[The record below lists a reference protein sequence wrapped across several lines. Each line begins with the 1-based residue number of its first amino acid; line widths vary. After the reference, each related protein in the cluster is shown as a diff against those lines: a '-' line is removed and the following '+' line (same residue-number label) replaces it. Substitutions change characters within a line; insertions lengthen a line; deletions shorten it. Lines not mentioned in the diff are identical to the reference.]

1 MSVDYR
7 AKIIVG
13 VPIDIKYQD
22 IINEV
27 TNYEYEDWFHLID
40 HYRDVDTV
48 IFGKCIAEVGE
59 GLFKQL
65 PCLESEDLDSI
76 SDEIFYILEKSNYP
90 DYCEA
95 YHNITE
101 YFACEVS

>member
-22 IINEV
+22 IINEI

-40 HYRDVDTV
+40 YYREVDTV

-59 GLFKQL
+59 GLFKQI
-65 PCLESEDLDSI
+65 PYPETEELDFI
-76 SDEIFYILEKSNYP
+76 GDKILYLLEKCDYP
-90 DYCEA
+90 DFYEV